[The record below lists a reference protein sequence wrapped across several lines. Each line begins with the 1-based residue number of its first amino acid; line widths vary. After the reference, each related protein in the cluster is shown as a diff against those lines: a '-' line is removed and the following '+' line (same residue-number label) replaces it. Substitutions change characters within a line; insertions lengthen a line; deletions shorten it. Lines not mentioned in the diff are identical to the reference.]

1 MDDSNHAEQEAS
13 PQMEK
18 FSALMR
24 QQAEE
29 IKNLKDELSNQLK
42 VEEMK
47 QQMLAKE
54 AELETAIKE
63 RAAAEKAVDELKR
76 QLELSS
82 TSLNEKQSE
91 VQASLEETELILH
104 QLHQVQEEMGH
115 YFVQSRDKDLLLK
128 KYQSQQKRVKT
139 LLSRLLASS

>member
-1 MDDSNHAEQEAS
+1 MDDSNHVEQEAS

-63 RAAAEKAVDELKR
+63 RAAAEKAVDELKQ

-82 TSLNEKQSE
+82 TSLNEKQSV

-104 QLHQVQEEMGH
+104 QLHQVQEEMRH